1 MSEHAPPPPAR
12 RPGLIGWLALLPG
25 VLVGFCL
32 GAWMLAIALEWLG
45 EAFFWRNTCASH
57 SEQVLQATWQ
67 WWRGSAGAPVWLV
80 EDLALVSDMLLKGS
94 AVLIASL
101 NGQRGMFWTETVTSM
116 IRCALLSSEN
126 ITLTFLLRLAILL
139 QALPLFV
146 LIIVIGLIDGLVRRD
161 LRKFGAGHESGF
173 VYHHARRMI
182 GSSLAATVLVWLA
195 LPVFLEPRVVL
206 LLGALLI
213 GLTESIMI
221 GAFKNIYNFHLLLLR
236 ILL

>member
-80 EDLALVSDMLLKGS
+80 EDLAIVSDTLQQGS
-94 AVLIASL
+94 TALIASL
-101 NGQRGMFWTETVTSM
+101 NGQSGLFWTETVTTV
-116 IRCALLSSEN
+116 IRCALSSAGN
-126 ITLTFLLRLAILL
+126 VTLTFLLRLAILL

-146 LIIVIGLIDGLVRRD
+146 LTIVVGLIDGLVRRD
-161 LRKFGAGHESGF
+161 LRRFGAGHESGF
-173 VYHHARRMI
+173 VYHYARRMI
-182 GSSLAATVLVWLA
+182 GSSLIATGLVWLA
-195 LPVFLEPRVVL
+195 VSQFLTPEYFGVL
-206 LLGALLI
+206 SSVI
-213 GLTESIMI
+213 VGLAVSFAI
-221 GAFKNIYNFHLLLLR
+221 GAFKKYF
-236 ILL
+236 

>member
-1 MSEHAPPPPAR
+1 MPEHAPKPMR
-12 RPGLIGWLALLPG
+12 RPGLLSWLALLPG
-25 VLVGFCL
+25 VLAGFCL
-32 GAWMLAIALEWLG
+32 GTWILAIALEWLG

-67 WWRGSAGAPVWLV
+67 WWRGSAGALVWLV
-80 EDLALVSDMLLKGS
+80 EDLAIVSDTLQQGI
-94 AVLIASL
+94 AALIASL
-101 NGQRGMFWTETVTSM
+101 NGLSGLFWTETVTTV
-116 IRCALLSSEN
+116 IRCALLSAGN
-126 ITLTFLLRLAILL
+126 VTLTFLLRLAILL

-146 LIIVIGLIDGLVRRD
+146 LIIVVGLIDGLVRRD

-221 GAFKNIYNFHLLLLR
+221 GAFKKHL
-236 ILL
+236 

>member
-32 GAWMLAIALEWLG
+32 GAWMLAIALEW
-45 EAFFWRNTCASH
+45 
-57 SEQVLQATWQ
+57 
-67 WWRGSAGAPVWLV
+67 RGSAGAPVLLV
-80 EDLALVSDMLLKGS
+80 EDLAIVSDTLLKGS

-221 GAFKNIYNFHLLLLR
+221 GAFK
-236 ILL
+236 

>member
-1 MSEHAPPPPAR
+1 MPEHAPPGPVR
-12 RPGLIGWLALLPG
+12 RPGLLGWIALLPG

-45 EAFFWRNTCASH
+45 NAFYWRNTCASH

-80 EDLALVSDMLLKGS
+80 EALALASDTLRQGLT
-94 AVLIASL
+94 ALIASL
-101 NGQRGMFWTETVTSM
+101 NGQSGLFWTETVTTV
-116 IRCALLSSEN
+116 IHCALLSAGN
-126 ITLTFLLRLAILL
+126 VTLTFLLRLAILL
-139 QALPLFV
+139 QALPLFA
-146 LIIVIGLIDGLVRRD
+146 LIIVVGLIDGLVRRD
-161 LRKFGAGHESGF
+161 LRRFGAGHESGF

-182 GSSLAATVLVWLA
+182 GSSLAATGLVWLTV
-195 LPVFLEPRVVL
+195 PVFLEPRVVL

-221 GAFKNIYNFHLLLLR
+221 GAFKKHL
-236 ILL
+236 

>member
-101 NGQRGMFWTETVTSM
+101 NGQREMFWTETVTSM

-221 GAFKNIYNFHLLLLR
+221 GAFKKHL
-236 ILL
+236 